1 MLRLCNQIGRAA
13 ESVAFSAKFSPPGDE
28 RKRSTKHPTST
39 KPQNLSTKE
48 SPSSNIQNLSSGDFG
63 IW

>member
-28 RKRSTKHPTST
+28 RKRSTKHQT
-39 KPQNLSTKE
+39 STKE